1 MNHNLETHDG
11 LSEPDFSDLMR
22 DLVWTPGYRDA
33 DAWFSPASATAEG
46 IVIHETSGWPT
57 ALAGF
62 GDVASSVAEDEAP
75 TTQGATHREAHLPPW
90 VLRNLLDA
98 RAGRG
103 VRGYLAVGR
112 SLPCAHVL
120 CCALAADANR
130 RIEPYAS
137 IGDSL
142 SMKESTSLRTS
153 ARSFWRAA
161 MSCGP
166 FEFLVA
172 IGFVFET
179 LLAEQLDYWE
189 IDSRATWSHRR
200 AELGRD
206 VLHFILDQDP
216 SNRPAVQF
224 WLDRWVARCAD
235 LFSIADEVFFATEP
249 SDAIGNEN
257 ARSRNPFSTLAA
269 SLADLAA
276 YGISPPAAPAMQVR
290 SRALA

>member
-22 DLVWTPGYRDA
+22 DLVWTPDYLDA

-62 GDVASSVAEDEAP
+62 GDVASSVTDE
-75 TTQGATHREAHLPPW
+75 TLTNNGGAHQEAHLPLW
-90 VLRNLLDA
+90 ILHHLLDA
-98 RAGRG
+98 KAGRI

-216 SNRPAVQF
+216 SNRPPVQS
-224 WLDRWVARCAD
+224 WLDRWAPRCAD
-235 LFSIADEVFFATEP
+235 LFSIADQVFFAATP
-249 SDAIGNEN
+249 GAIRSSN
-257 ARSRNPFSTLAA
+257 APRRDPFSTLAA
-269 SLADLAA
+269 SLAELAP
-276 YGISPPAAPAMQVR
+276 YGISPPAGPAMQAR

>member
-1 MNHNLETHDG
+1 MNHNLESHDG

-62 GDVASSVAEDEAP
+62 GDWALSVSDETV
-75 TTQGATHREAHLPPW
+75 TTDGAAHQETHLPKW
-90 VLRNLLDA
+90 ILRHLLDA
-98 RAGRG
+98 KAGRL

-130 RIEPYAS
+130 RSGHYAS

-142 SMKESTSLRTS
+142 SIKESTSLRTP
-153 ARSFWRAA
+153 ARSYWRRV
-161 MSCGP
+161 MTCGP

-179 LLAEQLDYWE
+179 LLAERLDDWE
-189 IDSRATWSHRR
+189 KDSRAAWSNRR
-200 AELGRD
+200 AELGRE

-216 SNRPAVQF
+216 SNRLAVQS
-224 WLDRWVARCAD
+224 WLDRWAPRCAG
-235 LFSIADEVFFATEP
+235 LFSIADEVFFAANP
-249 SDAIGNEN
+249 SAIRSSN
-257 ARSRNPFSTLAA
+257 APRRDPFSTLAA
-269 SLADLAA
+269 SLANLAP
-276 YGISPPAAPAMQVR
+276 YGISLPAGPAMQAR